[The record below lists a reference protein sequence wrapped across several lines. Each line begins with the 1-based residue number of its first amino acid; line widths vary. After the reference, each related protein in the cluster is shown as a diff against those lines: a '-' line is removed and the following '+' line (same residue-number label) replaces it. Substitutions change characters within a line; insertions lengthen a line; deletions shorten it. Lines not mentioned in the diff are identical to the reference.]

1 MILPFVKEDDFIFY
15 LLKNQT
21 NKTTREHS
29 KENYKDSEV
38 SGIEDIWRVAKVTWF
53 AKVSKKGDWGKATW
67 QPLVSSWGVQK
78 ADVDFSSGSIRTQ
91 SCVREA
97 EC

>member
-38 SGIEDIWRVAKVTWF
+38 SGIEDI
-53 AKVSKKGDWGKATW
+53 
-67 QPLVSSWGVQK
+67 
-78 ADVDFSSGSIRTQ
+78 
-91 SCVREA
+91 
-97 EC
+97 